1 MEKQT
6 HIEALFRKLS
16 DRVKI
21 QTTYEGR
28 AWPDKDEEAPCSITP
43 PPLRQWLAGTCRSA
57 EAAREVDP
65 GRSVAA

>member
-6 HIEALFRKLS
+6 HIEALFRKLF

-43 PPLRQWLAGTCRSA
+43 PPLRSA

-65 GRSVAA
+65 GRSVAS